1 MNKII
6 ILCMAVLLPLILVP
20 KAFCGESIDD
30 VFDQF
35 GKEYEA
41 LEPPTKGSS
50 VRADYRI
57 EQTAIA
63 SFYTAK
69 ILKLLA
75 QQNQEISSKYDTML
89 QKYDQIIEQNK
100 KIIEL
105 LSRLPEKQE
114 KK

>member
-1 MNKII
+1 MKSII
-6 ILCMAVLLPLILVP
+6 IFCMAFLLPLILTP
-20 KAFCGESIDD
+20 KASFGESIDD

-35 GKEYEA
+35 DKEYEA
-41 LEPPTKGSS
+41 LEPPSKGSS

-57 EQTAIA
+57 EQTAVA

-75 QQNQEISSKYDTML
+75 QQNQEISSKYDMML
-89 QKYDQIIEQNK
+89 QKDDQIIEQNN